1 MWQLTSMKQRIS
13 SSRFKL
19 WNTGK
24 DQTTCTNP
32 DELRNRGFS
41 VSMKRHLINNS
52 SMALGILL
60 KWEDENTTNELKLS
74 TCILNISVHSARA
87 FYGTQCLH
95 VRYILHIPHELF
107 TLHTTTS
114 NFNLPSTPFTRPNLK
129 NFETAWVL
137 EHFPYSTFNSMA
149 FALAL
154 CISNRNFSVIGDI
167 LVNLL
172 QNFLKTRNVIKQSH
186 LSLGLI
192 KLKWLC
198 KLCMNFK
205 CTVTL
210 SNFSCNLFGHF
221 AVKQVG
227 YERSCTKN
235 LSSLTAP
242 CTFV

>member
-129 NFETAWVL
+129 KFDTAWVL
-137 EHFPYSTFNSMA
+137 EHFSILYFQLNGV
-149 FALAL
+149 
-154 CISNRNFSVIGDI
+154 CISFMHRQPELFSYRWHIGKSPSK
-167 LVNLL
+167 LL
-172 QNFLKTRNVIKQSH
+172 ENKECNQAKSPK
-186 LSLGLI
+186 LGFN
-192 KLKWLC
+192 K
-198 KLCMNFK
+198 FK
-205 CTVTL
+205 M
-210 SNFSCNLFGHF
+210 
-221 AVKQVG
+221 
-227 YERSCTKN
+227 
-235 LSSLTAP
+235 AP
-242 CTFV
+242 QALHEL